1 MRKRNY
7 KHWLTL
13 MLMSALLV
21 GVFQSA
27 IAKDS
32 PKYGGSITVA
42 WDQEPSWFDDV
53 AGHGLYAYTLVLT
66 NEDLL
71 SGNWAASTQGGNLDG
86 FNYTHFPITKA
97 TAGAI
102 AESWEFR
109 NDSTIV
115 FHIRKGV
122 HFHNKP
128 PTNGR
133 EVTAED
139 VVFSLKRLW
148 ETEGG
153 YVYKSYSWDKHM
165 ESIEMP
171 DKWTVV
177 LKTKPGKAGIVFNIA
192 GFFMAIVPKDAV
204 QKFGNLLDWKNSIG
218 TGPWILQD
226 YKSGMSAKF
235 VKNANYWGTDPLHPG
250 NKVPYVDEVRHLYI
264 PDQSTRMA
272 ALRTGKVDQ
281 SRQIPWE
288 EGDGLVASSPKL
300 KWAKSLKTTAASL
313 AWRADKPELPTYD
326 VRVRRALMMAID
338 HKAIAQGFYGGNAEI
353 LAWPVMPTTDW
364 ADTYI
369 PLEKL
374 DRSIQEQYE
383 YHPEKAKKL
392 LAEAGYPNGFDVST
406 IAMAHHVDLLA
417 AVKSFLAK
425 VGVNL
430 KIDVKEKGAMYSLL
444 IKKQYKEATIWDLH
458 SYQPFRFID
467 ILKGDLSNMVMV
479 NDPVVQNLHAETL
492 KNYRNESERR
502 ALLKEKIPYI
512 LDQAWWA
519 QLPMPQV
526 YTMWQPWLKGYGGET
541 DVGYFNTGNWVTW
554 AWVDQ
559 GLKSKSSGRK

>member
-1 MRKRNY
+1 MF
-7 KHWLTL
+7 TL
-13 MLMSALLV
+13 ALLF
-21 GVFQSA
+21 GVCHSA
-27 IAKDS
+27 SAKTS
-32 PKYGGSITVA
+32 PKYGGTITVA

-53 AGHGLYAYTLVLT
+53 AGHGLYAYTFVLT

-71 SGNWAASTQGGNLDG
+71 TGNWAASTQGRNLDG
-86 FNYTHFPITKA
+86 FNYTHFPTNNA
-97 TAGAI
+97 TAGSI
-102 AESWEFR
+102 AERWEFR
-109 NDSTIV
+109 NDTTIV
-115 FHIRKGV
+115 FHIRRGV

-153 YVYKSYSWDKHM
+153 YIHKSYSWEKHM
-165 ESIEMP
+165 VSIEMP

-218 TGPWILQD
+218 TGPWILKD
-226 YKSGMSAKF
+226 YKSGISAKF
-235 VKNANYWGTDPLHPG
+235 AKNPNYWGTDPLHPG
-250 NKVPYVDEVRHLYI
+250 NKVPYVDEVKHLYI

-288 EGDGLVASSPKL
+288 EGDDLVASSPQL
-300 KWAKSLKTTAASL
+300 KWAKSLKTTSPSL
-313 AWRADKPELPTYD
+313 AWRADKPGLPTHD
-326 VRVRRALMMAID
+326 IRVRHALMMAID

-353 LAWPVMPTTDW
+353 LAWPVMPTADW

-392 LAEAGYPNGFDVST
+392 LAEAGYPNGFDISI
-406 IAMAHHVDLLA
+406 IAMSHHVDLLS

-444 IKKQYKEATIWDLH
+444 IKKKYTDATIWDLH

-467 ILKGDLSNMVMV
+467 ILKGDLSNMVML
-479 NDPVVQNLHAETL
+479 NDPVVQNLHAETVKL
-492 KNYRNESERR
+492 YRNEGKRR
-502 ALLKEKIPYI
+502 ALLKEQIPYI
-512 LDQAWWA
+512 LEKAWWT

-526 YTMWQPWLKGYGGET
+526 YTMWQPWLKGYGGEV

-554 AWVDQ
+554 TWVD
-559 GLKSKSSGRK
+559 RN

>member
-1 MRKRNY
+1 MSKRNY
-7 KHWLTL
+7 TRWLTL
-13 MLMSALLV
+13 VFLLALMF

-27 IAKDS
+27 TAKDS
-32 PKYGGSITVA
+32 PKYGGQITVA

-53 AGHGLYAYTLVLT
+53 AGHGLYAYTFVLT

-71 SGNWAASTQGGNLDG
+71 TGDWAAATQGKNLDG
-86 FNYTHFPITKA
+86 FNYTHFPTAKA

-102 AESWEFR
+102 AERWEFR
-109 NDSTIV
+109 DANTIV

-122 HFHNKP
+122 RFHNKP

-153 YVYKSYSWDKHM
+153 YIYKSYSWKKHM

-177 LKTKPGKAGIVFNIA
+177 LKTKPGSAGIVFNIA

-204 QKFGNLLDWKNSIG
+204 QKFGNMLDWKNSIG
-218 TGPWILQD
+218 TGPWILKN
-226 YKSGMSAKF
+226 YTSGMSARF
-235 VKNANYWGTDPLHPG
+235 VKNPDYWGTDPQHPG
-250 NKVPYVDEVRHLYI
+250 NKVPYLDEVRHLYI
-264 PDQSTRMA
+264 PDLSTRMA

-281 SRQIPWE
+281 ARQISWE
-288 EGDGLVASSPKL
+288 EGDGLVTSSPQL
-300 KWAKSLKTTAASL
+300 KWNKSLKTTSPSL
-313 AWRADKPELPTYD
+313 AWRADKPDLPTHD
-326 VRVRRALMMAID
+326 IRVRRALMMAID
-338 HKAIAQGFYGGNAEI
+338 QKAIAQGFYGGNAEI

-369 PLEKL
+369 PLKKL

-392 LAEAGYPNGFDVST
+392 LAEAGYPDGFDASI

-425 VGVNL
+425 VNVNL

-444 IKKQYKEATIWDLH
+444 IKKTYKEATIWDLH

-467 ILKGDLSNMVMV
+467 ILHGDLSNMVMV
-479 NDPVVQNLHAETL
+479 NDPVVQKLHAETL
-492 KNYRNESERR
+492 KNYRDEDKRR

-512 LDQAWWA
+512 LEKAWWA

-554 AWVDQ
+554 AWVD
-559 GLKSKSSGRK
+559 K